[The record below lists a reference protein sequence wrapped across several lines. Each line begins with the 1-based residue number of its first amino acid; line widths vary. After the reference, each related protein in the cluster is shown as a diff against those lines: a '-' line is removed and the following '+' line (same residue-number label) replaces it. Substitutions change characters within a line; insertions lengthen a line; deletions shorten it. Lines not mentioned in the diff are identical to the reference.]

1 MFYEVLINFLVEL
14 CYVWMIGVYFSE
26 LISIVDFGEYVRWD
40 RFISF
45 LDIASG
51 YEFFISL

>member
-1 MFYEVLINFLVEL
+1 MFYKVLIYFLVEL
-14 CYVWMIGVYFSE
+14 CYVWMIRVYFSE
-26 LISIVDFGEYVRWD
+26 LVSIVDFGEYVRWD

-51 YEFFISL
+51 YEFFVGL